1 MSAESKG
8 GLRYWHPG
16 VHSGRRRATV
26 TSDVAGVA
34 GVSAD
39 NEHGDHSLLH
49 YFTAGLAIVAM
60 AVFLI
65 TDADGGRSELGL
77 WAQIVAEALFT
88 LILTVIAQRYR
99 GLIASHP
106 AVTPLLILVPIVSLL
121 WEPTQRLLLGSGRPF
136 EMMMMHSQK
145 NLMLAL
151 AIVGLQQAARQM
163 SLFIGVILCVF
174 SAAMTREHRVYWFV
188 AGYGFCAVSWL
199 ILGYWSGIRAR
210 MLREHSRRLPVQWL
224 VAGPAIAL
232 LAAAATIAGGRN
244 ELSSMRGFFP
254 GSGGEGDY
262 DEYSRDG
269 VNDGDALVAGR
280 DDIRSFGP
288 IDDAP
293 MADSDKPSLYDVI
306 NDRFDEPLRKN
317 KSAQSTIALPPDM
330 MASIQQRLSTVRHAG
345 REFST
350 LRRKSEKGK
359 NRAATISSTA
369 LLYVSGRVPLHLRT
383 EVFDVFDGV
392 TWYAAQPPADPLRL
406 SFVSIRGEPWL
417 QIPVRGNVSEFL
429 TFPETH
435 AVKPVNLKLPT
446 IPSPLGTRLL
456 HMEHVDRVDMFAW
469 KNDSLICMNRDS
481 LPELVPI
488 HLQSD
493 VLDQKLLRS
502 QKLPSF
508 SAARMTLEKSLP
520 EGPELDRI
528 RSLAES
534 WTKEIPRGMGQI
546 DAICSRLRAEYSL
559 DQDIQ
564 FADGDS
570 TPLTQF
576 LFEVRRGPE
585 YLFAS
590 AAAVMLRSL
599 GYATRL
605 VSGFYARPERYDAR
619 GRHTSVLGSD
629 AHFWCEFCVGGG
641 TWATL
646 EPSPGYV
653 IPGPPPLWF
662 ERLLSSVT
670 DFLRHCRRQ
679 WPLYLSGI
687 AGLVVLFWFRADLRN
702 AVFTVLWKWFPART
716 GRGRILQTAR
726 LLDYRLRLAGISRPR
741 YQTLSRWM
749 SRFPELQS
757 RTRHQFLHLA
767 EHAAFA
773 PEEFLFSQQ
782 NLTELCCMA
791 AAEFSLAQIRKA
803 SRAELQKVC
812 GEGISASDSVRKAAE
827 NRMDRKA
834 PGWLDFSLQLRAD

>member
-1 MSAESKG
+1 MSGESEG

-16 VHSGRRRATV
+16 VSSGRRRANV
-26 TSDVAGVA
+26 TADGASSA
-34 GVSAD
+34 GVSAGD
-39 NEHGDHSLLH
+39 EHSDRSLLH
-49 YFTAGLAIVAM
+49 YFTAGLAIIAM

-65 TDADGGRSELGL
+65 TDADGGRSESGL
-77 WAQIVAEALFT
+77 WTQIVAEAL
-88 LILTVIAQRYR
+88 LTVILTIMAQRNR
-99 GLIASHP
+99 QLIDAHP

-121 WEPTQRLLLGSGRPF
+121 WEPTQRLLLDSGRPF

-151 AIVGLQQAARQM
+151 AIVGLQPAVQRM

-174 SAAMTREHRVYWFV
+174 SAAMTREHRIYWIV

-199 ILGYWSGIRAR
+199 ILGYWSGIRVR
-210 MLREHSRRLPVQWL
+210 MLREHAQRLPFQWL

-244 ELSSMRGFFP
+244 ELSSLRGFFP

-288 IDDAP
+288 IDEAP
-293 MADSDKPSLYDVI
+293 MADSEKPSLYDVI

-317 KSAQSTIALPPDM
+317 KSVQRAIALPPDI

-359 NRAATISSTA
+359 NRAAGISSTA

-392 TWYAAQPPADPLRL
+392 TWYAAEPPADPLRL
-406 SFVSIRGEPWL
+406 SFVSIRGKPWL
-417 QIPVRGNVSEFL
+417 QIPVRGNVSEFQ
-429 TFPETH
+429 TFTETH

-469 KNDSLICMNRDS
+469 KNDSLICMNRAS

-493 VLDQKLLRS
+493 VLDQKSLRS
-502 QKLPSF
+502 QKLLSF
-508 SAARMTLEKSLP
+508 STVRMTLEKSLP

-534 WTKEIPRGMGQI
+534 WTKQIPRGMGQI

-559 DQDIQ
+559 DRDIQ
-564 FADGDS
+564 FVDGDS

-576 LFEVRRGPE
+576 LFESRRGPE
-585 YLFAS
+585 YMFAS
-590 AAAVMLRSL
+590 AAAVMLRSM

-619 GRHTSVLGSD
+619 GRHTSVHGSD
-629 AHFWCEFCVGGG
+629 AHFWCEVFVGGG
-641 TWATL
+641 TWATI

-653 IPGPPPLWF
+653 VPGPPLRWF
-662 ERLLSSVT
+662 EQLLSSVT
-670 DFLRHCRRQ
+670 DFLQKCRRQ
-679 WPLYLSGI
+679 WPLCLSGM
-687 AGLVVLFWFRADLRN
+687 AGLAVLFRFQVDLKS
-702 AVFTVLWKWFPART
+702 AVFTLLWKWFPERT

-726 LLDYRLRLAGISRPR
+726 LLEHRLRLAGISRPR

-767 EHAAFA
+767 EQAAFA
-773 PEEFLFSQQ
+773 PEECLCGQQ
-782 NLTELCCMA
+782 NLTELCFMA
-791 AAEFSLAQIRKA
+791 AGEFSLAEIRKA
-803 SRAELQKVC
+803 SRSEKQKVC
-812 GEGISASDSVRKAAE
+812 CEVVSASDSVSNAAE
-827 NRMDRKA
+827 NSTDRKA
-834 PGWLDFSLQLRAD
+834 PG

>member
-1 MSAESKG
+1 MSGESEG

-16 VHSGRRRATV
+16 MSSGRRRATV
-26 TSDVAGVA
+26 TADGVSSA

-39 NEHGDHSLLH
+39 DEHSDRSLLH
-49 YFTAGLAIVAM
+49 CFTAGLAIIAM

-65 TDADGGRSELGL
+65 TDADGGRSESGL
-77 WAQIVAEALFT
+77 WTQIVAEAL
-88 LILTVIAQRYR
+88 LTVILTIVAQRNR
-99 GLIASHP
+99 QLIDAHP

-151 AIVGLQQAARQM
+151 AIVGLHPAVQRM

-174 SAAMTREHRVYWFV
+174 SAAMTREHRIYWIV

-199 ILGYWSGIRAR
+199 ILGYWSGIRVR
-210 MLREHSRRLPVQWL
+210 MLREHAQRLPFQWL

-232 LAAAATIAGGRN
+232 FAAAATIAGGRN
-244 ELSSMRGFFP
+244 ELSSLRGFFP

-262 DEYSRDG
+262 DEYSRGG

-288 IDDAP
+288 IDEAP
-293 MADSDKPSLYDVI
+293 MADSEKPSLYDVI

-317 KSAQSTIALPPDM
+317 KSVQRAIALPPDI
-330 MASIQQRLSTVRHAG
+330 MASVQQRLSTVRHAG

-359 NRAATISSTA
+359 NRAAGISSTA

-392 TWYAAQPPADPLRL
+392 TWYAAEPPADPLRL
-406 SFVSIRGEPWL
+406 SFVSIRGKPWL
-417 QIPVRGNVSEFL
+417 QIPVHGNVSEFQ
-429 TFPETH
+429 TFTETH

-493 VLDQKLLRS
+493 VLDQKSLRS
-502 QKLPSF
+502 QKLLSF
-508 SAARMTLEKSLP
+508 SAVRMTLEKSLP

-559 DQDIQ
+559 DRDIQ
-564 FADGDS
+564 FVDGDT

-576 LFEVRRGPE
+576 LFEIRRGPE
-585 YLFAS
+585 YQFAT
-590 AAAVMLRSL
+590 AAAVMLRSV

-619 GRHTSVLGSD
+619 GRHTSVHGSD
-629 AHFWCEFCVGGG
+629 AHFWCEVFVGGSK
-641 TWATL
+641 WATI

-653 IPGPPPLWF
+653 VPGPPLRWF
-662 ERLLSSVT
+662 EQLLLSVT
-670 DFLRHCRRQ
+670 DFLGHCRRQ
-679 WPLYLSGI
+679 WPLCLSGM
-687 AGLVVLFWFRADLRN
+687 AGLAVLFRFRNDLRS
-702 AVFTVLWKWFPART
+702 AVFTLLWTWFP
-716 GRGRILQTAR
+716 
-726 LLDYRLRLAGISRPR
+726 
-741 YQTLSRWM
+741 
-749 SRFPELQS
+749 
-757 RTRHQFLHLA
+757 
-767 EHAAFA
+767 
-773 PEEFLFSQQ
+773 
-782 NLTELCCMA
+782 
-791 AAEFSLAQIRKA
+791 
-803 SRAELQKVC
+803 
-812 GEGISASDSVRKAAE
+812 
-827 NRMDRKA
+827 
-834 PGWLDFSLQLRAD
+834 